1 MNLAA
6 PASSGAAQLHLPRS
20 LVLSRHTHHSCYLNL
35 YTLDA
40 IPHRARLLM
49 AASESVWAFV
59 AKENG
64 DDGVIVKGAEPPTS
78 AAEHVQARCARVV
91 PLIQMKPDQPKLDL
105 DLYIQNYRG
114 TLPLPIRWP
123 CLEL

>member
-1 MNLAA
+1 CPAGHWRPVGSTPPSRPVCPSSRRLDSRSRSHLRKAEVNLAA

-20 LVLSRHTHHSCYLNL
+20 LVLSRHPHHSCYLNL

-78 AAEHVQARCARVV
+78 AAEHVQARCARV
-91 PLIQMKPDQPKLDL
+91 
-105 DLYIQNYRG
+105 
-114 TLPLPIRWP
+114 
-123 CLEL
+123 